1 MLVEVCANSVQSAL
15 NAQKAGADRIE
26 LCSELAVG
34 GITPSYGLLKKIREL
49 ISIPVHV
56 LIRPRSG
63 DFTYS
68 EVEFE
73 IMKENIQLCKD
84 IGFAGI
90 VSGVL
95 DDHNDLEVERTAELV
110 MLAGDLHFT
119 FHRAFDWLP
128 NPEESLL
135 QLQEI
140 GVKTILSSG
149 QSTSSVEGLELLK
162 SLQLKSKKIDIM
174 PGGGVKP
181 SNAHLFKDAGF
192 KAIHLS
198 GTHFVPSLKV
208 DPKVSMNSPSF
219 LLDNQLAVSKLEN
232 IENVVKAVK

>member
-34 GITPSYGLLKKIREL
+34 GITSSYGLLKKIREL

-68 EVEFE
+68 QVEFE

-84 IGFAGI
+84 FGFAGI

-95 DDHNDLEVERTAELV
+95 GDRNNLDVERTAELV
-110 MLAGDLHFT
+110 TLTGNLHFT
-119 FHRAFDWLP
+119 FHRAFDWLS
-128 NPEESLL
+128 NPEDSLL
-135 QLQEI
+135 QLQEM
-140 GVKTILSSG
+140 GVQTILSSG
-149 QSTSSVEGLELLK
+149 QATSSVEGLELLK
-162 SLQLKSKKIDIM
+162 SLQRKSEKITIM

-181 SNAHLFKDAGF
+181 NNAHLFKEAGF
-192 KAIHLS
+192 MAIHLS
-198 GTHFVPSLKV
+198 GTHFIPSLKV
-208 DPKVSMNSPSF
+208 APKVSMNTPSF
-219 LLDNQLAVSKLEN
+219 LSDTKLAVTKLEN
-232 IENVVKAVK
+232 IEDVVKAVK

>member
-1 MLVEVCANSVQSAL
+1 MLVEVCANSVHSAL

-68 EVEFE
+68 QAEFE
-73 IMKENIQLCKD
+73 IMKENILLCKD
-84 IGFAGI
+84 LGFAGI

-95 DDHNDLEVERTAELV
+95 DDQNNLEVARTSELV
-110 MLAGDLHFT
+110 LLTGDLHFT

-128 NPEESLL
+128 NPEEALL
-135 QLQEI
+135 KLQEM
-140 GVKTILSSG
+140 GVQTILSSG
-149 QSTSSVEGLELLK
+149 QAANSIEGLELLK
-162 SLQLKSKKIDIM
+162 TLQRKSEKITIM

-181 SNAHLFKDAGF
+181 HNAHFFKEAGF

-198 GTHFVPSLKV
+198 GTHFVPTLKV
-208 DPKVSMNSPSF
+208 MPKVSMNSPTF
-219 LLDNQLAVSKLEN
+219 LSDNQLAVSKVEN